1 MRKHLSTIIR
11 MVVTFTLITIIA
23 VKIWPSIGTFLSHLK
38 EVDFIDYFYCFLL
51 LTSVE
56 FIGGFRIYT
65 LFKTYDDV
73 NISFLTQV
81 KIFLIGLFFNNFML
95 GSTGGDVIR
104 AYYLSKRTSHKK
116 TEVVA
121 TVFLDRII
129 GVLSMIFMS
138 AIFILL
144 ETSQP
149 QLRKYFYPLM
159 GILVSVTLCGSV
171 FLSKRIL
178 RKIPFLEKTVRNLPF
193 ADMLIRVYN
202 TFHKYHNHKF
212 LVIQAVVYSITLQ
225 MMSVSMFVV
234 LGRAIGIDI
243 DIIHYFAIIPLVFVI
258 NALPISLG
266 GLGVGEAACAVLLSL
281 VGVPKEMS
289 LALAFLNRLV
299 IFAFSTLGGFVY
311 LLPEFK
317 GSYQAIIEEEEKEEE
332 NIIKEGV

>member
-1 MRKHLSTIIR
+1 MI
-11 MVVTFTLITIIA
+11 VTVTLITIIGI
-23 VKIWPSIGTFLSHLK
+23 KIWPSIGDFLSHLNQ
-38 EVDFIDYFYCFLL
+38 VTLLDYFYCFLL
-51 LTSVE
+51 LTTIE
-56 FIGGFRIYT
+56 IIGGYRIYT

-73 NISFLTQV
+73 NISFFTQF

-95 GSTGGDVIR
+95 GSTGGDVVR
-104 AYYLSKRTSHKK
+104 AYYLSKRTAHKK

-149 QLRKYFYPLM
+149 QLRQYFFPLI
-159 GILVSVTLCGSV
+159 GILITVALCGSIL
-171 FLSKRIL
+171 LSKTIL
-178 RKIPFLEKTVRNLPF
+178 RKIPFLEKTVRTLPF
-193 ADMLIRVYN
+193 CEMLIKVYN
-202 TFHKYHNHKF
+202 TFHKYHNHKI
-212 LVIQAVVYSITLQ
+212 LVFKAAVLSITLQ

-234 LGRAIGIDI
+234 LGKAIGIDI
-243 DIIHYFAIIPLVFVI
+243 AIIHYFAIIPLVFVI

-266 GLGVGEAACAVLLSL
+266 GLGVGEAACVVLLDL

-299 IFAFSTLGGFVY
+299 LFVFSTTGGAVY
-311 LLPEFK
+311 LMPEFK
-317 GSYQAIIEEEEKEEE
+317 GSYQEITKEETE
-332 NIIKEGV
+332 NI